1 MRTVDEDSSCP
12 FCEIVAREDPD
23 AREVYRDEHTVAF
36 FPTEPA
42 VLGHTMVI
50 PRAHAADI
58 WELGEGQSRHLSSTC
73 LKIARAIR
81 DSLHPD
87 GLNVIQ
93 SNGAAASQSV
103 GHVHVHLV
111 PRMTG
116 DRIGQIWPPESH
128 FSEAQKDGAW
138 EALRDACRSMA
149 AEATRV
155 APHRRAE

>member
-1 MRTVDEDSSCP
+1 MSTVDENEVCP

-36 FPTEPA
+36 FPIEPA

-50 PRAHAADI
+50 PRAHVVDI
-58 WELGEGQSRHLSSTC
+58 WELDDDQGADLSGTC

-81 DSLHPD
+81 ASIHPD

-93 SNGAAASQSV
+93 SNGAAASQTV

-116 DRIGQIWPPESH
+116 DRIGQIWPPESN
-128 FSEAQKDGAW
+128 FSEAQKDDAW
-138 EALRDACRSMA
+138 EALRDACRAIA
-149 AEATRV
+149 AESTRGV
-155 APHRRAE
+155 PRRPAE